1 MLFEV
6 MMLGNKYPT
15 CFVFYVLTVTTLL
28 LIPYFG
34 LSSTIDPVLMP
45 RFFVWALMSFIVF
58 TSLAIQLYKNPDSI
72 DWTILRRNIFPVYLG
87 YFLFSSISIIKAVN
101 VTEGV
106 YEVLK
111 VLLSLVFLFIA
122 TVILSENKNYILI
135 LVRVV
140 IVSAII
146 LSLIGFYEYF
156 EHFFLKPGI
165 CNITGTM
172 AQKNQFSSALFLM
185 LPFCLYGVLDFRR
198 YWKMISIIPMVLI
211 LILIL
216 LNQTRSVWLGMLV
229 STCATII
236 VLLLLFLLRK
246 IDISKETKAFFFRR
260 FSYIIIGL
268 IVAGGVFG
276 YLYLKSN
283 SIYSLVDRVE
293 SIFSPSDTRN
303 IPRVSMWRKTIEPI
317 QDNFFFGIGA
327 GNWKIVLPSY
337 GLEGLPH
344 DMFKTTFFVRPENDY
359 IWVLS
364 EIGIFGLILYLLI
377 FGIIIVYVLKILT
390 QHSNTNDKLLSILM
404 FFCIVGYIV
413 ISFFSFPKE
422 RVFHSMFLLL
432 IMAIVI
438 SIYHQSLGDR
448 RSVSRS
454 FISALTIPSLLLIL
468 CAIIVGYFRLNAEIH
483 TKKALAARRAQNWPM
498 VISEIDKGY
507 SAFATLDPMSTPLQ
521 WYRGEANFLLNNK
534 QEALYDF
541 KKAYKAHPYH
551 IHVLNNLASC
561 YELAGN
567 HDEAICYYKKALKI
581 FPQFEEALINLGAT
595 YHNSGR
601 YEEAY
606 KTLLRCNPN
615 TQNPKLEQYL
625 TSVKGKLEGEKLRL
639 YDDGN

>member
-1 MLFEV
+1 
-6 MMLGNKYPT
+6 MLGKKYST
-15 CFVFYVLTVTTLL
+15 SFVFYVLIVSTLL
-28 LIPYFG
+28 FIPYFG

-45 RFFVWALMSFIVF
+45 RFFVWALITFIVF

-72 DWTILRRNIFPVYLG
+72 DWAILRRNIFPAFLA
-87 YFLFSSISIIKAVN
+87 YFIFSAISLIKAVN

-111 VLLSLVFLFIA
+111 IFLSVVFLFLA
-122 TVILSENKNYILI
+122 TVILSKNRNYIPF
-135 LVRVV
+135 LVRTV
-140 IVSAII
+140 IISATI

-156 EHFFLKPGI
+156 EYFFQKPGI
-165 CNITGTM
+165 CMITGTM

-185 LPFCLYGVLDFRR
+185 LPFCLYGVLGFRN
-198 YWKMISIIPMVLI
+198 YWKIISTIPMVLV

-216 LNQTRSVWLGMLV
+216 LNQTRSVWLGMLM
-229 STCATII
+229 STGATII
-236 VLLLLFLLRK
+236 VVLLLFMLRK
-246 IDISKETKAFFFRR
+246 VDISKETKALFFRR
-260 FSYIIIGL
+260 FSYIVIVL
-268 IVAGGVFG
+268 IVAGGIFG
-276 YLYLKSN
+276 YLYLRSN
-283 SIYSLVDRVE
+283 SMNSLVDQVE
-293 SIFSPSDTRN
+293 SIFSPKDRQN
-303 IPRVSMWRKTIEPI
+303 IPRVSMWRKTLEPI

-344 DMFKTTFFVRPENDY
+344 NMFKTTYFVRPENDY

-364 EIGIFGLILYLLI
+364 EIGIFGFILYLLI

-390 QHSNTNDKLLSILM
+390 RHSNTNDKLLLTLI
-404 FFCIVGYIV
+404 FFGIVGYMV
-413 ISFFSFPKE
+413 ISFFTFPKE
-422 RVFHSMFLLL
+422 RIFHSMFLLL
-432 IMAIVI
+432 MMAIVI

-448 RSVSRS
+448 KSVSRS

-483 TKKALAARRAQNWPM
+483 TKKALAARRVQNWPV

-521 WYRGEANFLLNNK
+521 WYRGEANFSLNNK

-551 IHVLNNLASC
+551 IHVLNNLATC
-561 YELAGN
+561 YELEGN
-567 HDEAICYYKKALKI
+567 HNKAIYYYKQTLKI
-581 FPQFEEALINLGAT
+581 FPQFEEVLINLGAT
-595 YHNSGR
+595 YYNSGR
-601 YEEAY
+601 YEAAY

-625 TSVKGKLEGEKLRL
+625 TAVKGKLEGEKLRL
-639 YDDGN
+639 YNDGN